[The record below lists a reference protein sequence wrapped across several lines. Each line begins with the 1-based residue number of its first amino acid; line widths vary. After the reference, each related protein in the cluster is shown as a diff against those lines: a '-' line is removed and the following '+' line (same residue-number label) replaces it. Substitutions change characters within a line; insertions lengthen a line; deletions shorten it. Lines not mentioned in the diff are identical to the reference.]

1 MKKLK
6 SIFIVF
12 LGVILSTIGIFG
24 STQAL
29 ASEKIESGIYEIK
42 NDVYHDSEIGMSM
55 ARSYL
60 DETMQLKVLGDEYE
74 YLIGFSGTEYMS
86 NYRILVD
93 GEESNAEVIE
103 ENKENGTI
111 KLKVKV
117 PNKDSKMDA
126 KIYVG
131 PMERDVQFKVIPK
144 FDTLT
149 LVEKLE
155 DKKEE
160 VKEEKKENDK
170 VVDVEKEDTTNK
182 VSEENSTSSSKEK
195 SNIGIYIGGGIVA
208 VALVAWLLIVKRK
221 K

>member
-1 MKKLK
+1 MRLLK
-6 SIFIVF
+6 SVL
-12 LGVILSTIGIFG
+12 LGMLTVIISLTGGWGNSNV
-24 STQAL
+24 L
-29 ASEKIESGIYEIK
+29 ANGELENGIYEVK
-42 NDVYHDSEIGMSM
+42 NDVYHDSGIGMSM

-60 DETMQLKVLGDEYE
+60 NESMQLKILGDETE
-74 YLIGFSGTEYMS
+74 YTIGFSGTEYME
-86 NYRILVD
+86 NFRVLVD
-93 GEESNAEVIE
+93 GNEGNAEVVE

-117 PNKDSKMDA
+117 PNKDSELEA

-155 DKKEE
+155 APKVENNESSNENASDKTNKD
-160 VKEEKKENDK
+160 EKTISTATS
-170 VVDVEKEDTTNK
+170 VEKNK
-182 VSEENSTSSSKEK
+182 
-195 SNIGIYIGGGIVA
+195 NIGIYIGGGIVVVA
-208 VALVAWLLIVKRK
+208 VVAGLVIAKRK

>member
-1 MKKLK
+1 MRLLK
-6 SIFIVF
+6 PVLLGMLTLIISLIGVGGSISV
-12 LGVILSTIGIFG
+12 
-24 STQAL
+24 L
-29 ASEKIESGIYEIK
+29 ANENLENGIYEVK
-42 NDVYHDSEIGMSM
+42 NDVYHDSDIGMSM

-60 DETMQLKVLGDEYE
+60 NETMQLKVLGDETE
-74 YLIGFSGTEYMS
+74 YTIGFSGTEYME
-86 NYRILVD
+86 NFRILVD
-93 GEESNAEVIE
+93 GNDGAAEVVE

-117 PNKDSKMDA
+117 PNKDSELEA

-155 DKKEE
+155 APKVENKESDN
-160 VKEEKKENDK
+160 ENASDATGK
-170 VVDVEKEDTTNK
+170 
-182 VSEENSTSSSKEK
+182 SEEAISTATSLEK
-195 SNIGIYIGGGIVA
+195 NKNIGIYIGGGVIIVA
-208 VALVAWLLIVKRK
+208 LITGLVIAKRK

>member
-1 MKKLK
+1 MRLLK
-6 SIFIVF
+6 SVL
-12 LGVILSTIGIFG
+12 LGMLTLIISLIGVGG
-24 STQAL
+24 SVNVL
-29 ASEKIESGIYEIK
+29 ANENLENGIYEVK
-42 NDVYHDSEIGMSM
+42 NDVYHDSDIGMSM

-60 DETMQLKVLGDEYE
+60 NETMQLKVLGDETE
-74 YLIGFSGTEYMS
+74 YTIGFSGTEYME
-86 NYRILVD
+86 NFRILVD
-93 GEESNAEVIE
+93 GNEGNAEVVE

-117 PNKDSKMDA
+117 PNKDSELEA

-155 DKKEE
+155 APKVENKESSNE
-160 VKEEKKENDK
+160 NASNETGKNEETISTATSL
-170 VVDVEKEDTTNK
+170 EKNK
-182 VSEENSTSSSKEK
+182 NTE
-195 SNIGIYIGGGIVA
+195 IYIGGGVVV
-208 VALVAWLLIVKRK
+208 VALVVGLIIAKRK

>member
-1 MKKLK
+1 MSFLK
-6 SIFIVF
+6 SVFIGF
-12 LGVILSTIGIFG
+12 LGIIFSMTGIFG
-24 STQAL
+24 NAQVL
-29 ASEKIESGIYEIK
+29 AVEKIESGIYEIK
-42 NDVYHDSEIGMSM
+42 NDVYHDSEVGMSM

-60 DETMQLKVLGDEYE
+60 NETMKLKVLGDEIE
-74 YLIGFSGTEYMS
+74 YTIGFSGTEYME
-86 NYRILVD
+86 NFRIVVD
-93 GEESNAEVIE
+93 GEESNVEIIE

-117 PNKDSKMDA
+117 PNKDSEMEA

-155 DKKEE
+155 DTNKE
-160 VKEEKKENDK
+160 VKEE
-170 VVDVEKEDTTNK
+170 EK
-182 VSEENSTSSSKEK
+182 STSSETEEIANEVDITTTASDGEEK
-195 SNIGIYIGGGIVA
+195 GNIGIYVCGGVIL
-208 VALVAWLLIVKRK
+208 VALIAVLVIAKRK

>member
-1 MKKLK
+1 MSFLK
-6 SIFIVF
+6 SVFIGF
-12 LGVILSTIGIFG
+12 LGIIFSMTGIFG
-24 STQAL
+24 NAQVL
-29 ASEKIESGIYEIK
+29 AVEKIESGIYEIK
-42 NDVYHDSEIGMSM
+42 NDVYHDSEVGMSM

-60 DETMQLKVLGDEYE
+60 NETMKLKVLGDEIE
-74 YLIGFSGTEYMS
+74 YTIGFSGTEYME
-86 NYRILVD
+86 NFRIVVD
-93 GEESNAEVIE
+93 GEESNVEIIE

-117 PNKDSKMDA
+117 PNKDSEMEA

-155 DKKEE
+155 DTNKE
-160 VKEEKKENDK
+160 VKEE
-170 VVDVEKEDTTNK
+170 EK
-182 VSEENSTSSSKEK
+182 STSSETEEIANEVDITTTASDGEEK
-195 SNIGIYIGGGIVA
+195 SNIGIYVGGGVIL
-208 VALVAWLLIVKRK
+208 VALIAVLVIAKRK

>member
-1 MKKLK
+1 MRLLK
-6 SIFIVF
+6 SVL
-12 LGVILSTIGIFG
+12 LGMLTLIISLIGVGG
-24 STQAL
+24 SVNVL
-29 ASEKIESGIYEIK
+29 ANENLENGIYEVK
-42 NDVYHDSEIGMSM
+42 NDVYHDSDIGMSM

-60 DETMQLKVLGDEYE
+60 NETMQLKVLGDETE
-74 YLIGFSGTEYMS
+74 YTIGFSGTEYME
-86 NYRILVD
+86 NFRILVD
-93 GEESNAEVIE
+93 GNEGNAEVVE

-117 PNKDSKMDA
+117 PNKDSELEA

-155 DKKEE
+155 APKVENKESSNE
-160 VKEEKKENDK
+160 NASNETGKNEETISTATS
-170 VVDVEKEDTTNK
+170 VEKNK
-182 VSEENSTSSSKEK
+182 NT
-195 SNIGIYIGGGIVA
+195 GIYIGGGVVV
-208 VALVAWLLIVKRK
+208 VALVVGLIIAKRK

>member
-1 MKKLK
+1 MRLLK
-6 SIFIVF
+6 PVL
-12 LGVILSTIGIFG
+12 LGMLTVIISLIGG
-24 STQAL
+24 WGNSNVL
-29 ASEKIESGIYEIK
+29 ANGELENGIYEVK
-42 NDVYHDSEIGMSM
+42 NNVYHDSDIGMSM

-60 DETMQLKVLGDEYE
+60 NESMQLKILGDETE
-74 YLIGFSGTEYMS
+74 YTIGFSGTEYME
-86 NYRILVD
+86 NFRVLVD
-93 GEESNAEVIE
+93 GNEGNAEVVD

-117 PNKDSKMDA
+117 PNKDSELEA

-155 DKKEE
+155 APKVENKESSNE
-160 VKEEKKENDK
+160 NASNETGKNKETISTATSLEK
-170 VVDVEKEDTTNK
+170 NK
-182 VSEENSTSSSKEK
+182 NT
-195 SNIGIYIGGGIVA
+195 GIYIGGGVVV
-208 VALVAWLLIVKRK
+208 VALVVGLIIAKRK

>member
-1 MKKLK
+1 MRLLK
-6 SIFIVF
+6 PVLLVMLTLIISLI
-12 LGVILSTIGIFG
+12 GVGG
-24 STQAL
+24 NVYVL
-29 ASEKIESGIYEIK
+29 ANENLENGIYEVK
-42 NDVYHDSEIGMSM
+42 NDVYHDSDIGMSM

-60 DETMQLKVLGDEYE
+60 NDTMQLKILGDETE
-74 YLIGFSGTEYMS
+74 YTIGFSGTEYME
-86 NYRILVD
+86 NFRILLD
-93 GEESNAEVIE
+93 GNEGNAEVVE

-117 PNKDSKMDA
+117 PNKDSELEA

-155 DKKEE
+155 APKEE
-160 VKEEKKENDK
+160 NKESSNENLSDETGK
-170 VVDVEKEDTTNK
+170 SEDAI
-182 VSEENSTSSSKEK
+182 SKATGLA
-195 SNIGIYIGGGIVA
+195 NNNMVIYIGGGVIIVA
-208 VALVAWLLIVKRK
+208 LIVGLVIFKRK